1 MARAVAARMHGD
13 DYQARVFWLNVCRLF
28 EDRSKVDAVEI
39 EAECVKS
46 LDDVAVHYVTG
57 MLDAD
62 GSALSADY
70 FQVKFHVASDGAL
83 TWEALIDPAFIN
95 AASVSLLKRI
105 HDAQRQ
111 YAPSGTGARFVVYS
125 PWTTHPDNELARLV
139 SQTDGHI
146 RCDLLMEGGPKSAM
160 GKVRLAWCKHL
171 GLTTEDD
178 LLRTLAPI
186 RIETGPT
193 MSVLGSR
200 LNDKLQ
206 LAGLRPV
213 EAGVLLHP
221 YDALAKKLV
230 QNGRTKVTRLM
241 VEKLCRT
248 EGLWVGTT
256 PLAPGADRIGIR
268 SFLRFAEHLEDETDE
283 MLCLLRHFEGR
294 SIVDPDGWGA
304 SVVPE
309 VVSFLSRVVQPGRS
323 YLIFLPAHG
332 TIAFVT
338 GWCLDPK
345 SGANVT
351 LVQTGLRGRELWQ
364 QPPAGTPQPTDI
376 DWRVSST
383 RLADGGTDVAVA
395 ISATHDIEYDVA
407 LYAKEHLPA
416 VGRVVHY
423 ALPTVGHTSIQDA
436 PHAAFLAQRLAHAMK
451 TLRAP
456 EERGGTIHVF
466 FAMPNALAFFLGQL
480 SRGLGRLVL
489 YEFAYEAGDPGAY
502 RPSASLPP
510 QRLNP
515 ITTAQKD

>member
-28 EDRSKVDAVEI
+28 EDRSKVSAVEI

-46 LDDVAVHYVTG
+46 LDDVAVHYVAG

-62 GSALSADY
+62 GSGLSADY
-70 FQVKFHVASDGAL
+70 FQVKFHMASGGAL
-83 TWEALIDPAFIN
+83 TWEALINPKFIN

-105 HDAQRQ
+105 HDARCQ
-111 YAPSGTGARFVVYS
+111 YAPDGTGARFVVYT
-125 PWTTHPDNELARLV
+125 PWTTHPDDELARLV
-139 SQTDGHI
+139 SKTDGHI
-146 RCDLLMEGGPKSAM
+146 RCDLLMKGGPKSAM
-160 GKVRLAWCKHL
+160 GRVRSAWCKHL
-171 GLTTEDD
+171 GLNTEGD

-186 RIETGPT
+186 RIETGY
-193 MSVLGSR
+193 SLSDLGSR

-213 EAGVLLHP
+213 EGGVLLHP

-230 QNGRTKVTRLM
+230 QNGRTKVTRQM
-241 VEKLCRT
+241 VERLCRT

-256 PLAPGADRIGIR
+256 PLAPETDRIGIR
-268 SFLRFAEHLEDETDE
+268 SFLRFAEHLEDETDKL
-283 MLCLLRHFEGR
+283 LCLLRHFEGR
-294 SIVDPDGWGA
+294 TTIDPDGWVA
-304 SVVPE
+304 SIVPE

-323 YLIFLPAHG
+323 YLIYLPVHG
-332 TIAFVT
+332 TIAFVA

-364 QPPAGTPQPTDI
+364 QPPVVTPQPTDI
-376 DWRVSST
+376 DWRVSSIP
-383 RLADGGTDVAVA
+383 LASGGTDVAVA
-395 ISATHDIEYDVA
+395 ISATHEIERDVA

-416 VGRVVHY
+416 VGRIIHC
-423 ALPTVGHTSIQDA
+423 ALPAVGPTSIQDA
-436 PHAAFLAQRLAHAMK
+436 PHAAFLAQRLAHAIK
-451 TLRAP
+451 TLRTP
-456 EERGGTIHVF
+456 QEQRGTLHIF
-466 FAMPNALAFFLGQL
+466 FAMPNGLVFFLGQL

-502 RPSASLPP
+502 SPSASLPP

-515 ITTAQKD
+515 NTTAGKD

>member
-1 MARAVAARMHGD
+1 MAKAVAARMHGD

-28 EDRSKVDAVEI
+28 EDRSKVSAVEI

-46 LDDVAVHYVTG
+46 LDDVAVHYVAG

-62 GSALSADY
+62 GSSLSADY

-105 HDAQRQ
+105 HDAKCQ
-111 YAPSGTGARFVVYS
+111 YAPDGTGARFVVYS
-125 PWTTHPDNELARLV
+125 PWTTHPDDELARLV
-139 SQTDGHI
+139 SKTDGHI

-160 GKVRLAWCKHL
+160 GRVRSAWCTHL
-171 GLTTEDD
+171 GLTTEDE

-193 MSVLGSR
+193 MSDLGNR

-230 QNGRTKVTRLM
+230 QNGRTKVTRQT
-241 VEKLCRT
+241 VETLCRT
-248 EGLWVGTT
+248 EGLWVGASL
-256 PLAPGADRIGIR
+256 LAPDARRIGIR

-283 MLCLLRHFEGR
+283 MLCLLQHFEGR
-294 SIVDPDGWGA
+294 ATVEPDGWDV
-304 SVVPE
+304 SVVPKI
-309 VVSFLSRVVQPGRS
+309 VAFLSRAVQPGRP
-323 YLIFLPAHG
+323 YLIYLPAHG
-332 TIAFVT
+332 TIAFVA

-376 DWRVSST
+376 DWRVSSI
-383 RLADGGTDVAVA
+383 RLAAGGTDVAVA
-395 ISATHDIEYDVA
+395 ISATHNIERDVA

-416 VGRVVHY
+416 VGRIVHY
-423 ALPTVGHTSIQDA
+423 ALPAIGPTSIQDA
-436 PHAAFLAQRLAHAMK
+436 PHAAFLAQRLAHALK

-456 EERGGTIHVF
+456 QEQMGTLHVF

-480 SRGLGRLVL
+480 SRGFGRLVL
-489 YEFAYEAGDPGAY
+489 YEFAYEAGAPGAY
-502 RPSASLPP
+502 SSSASLPP
-510 QRLNP
+510 RRSNP
-515 ITTAQKD
+515 ITTGRKG

>member
-1 MARAVAARMHGD
+1 
-13 DYQARVFWLNVCRLF
+13 
-28 EDRSKVDAVEI
+28 
-39 EAECVKS
+39 
-46 LDDVAVHYVTG
+46 
-57 MLDAD
+57 
-62 GSALSADY
+62 
-70 FQVKFHVASDGAL
+70 
-83 TWEALIDPAFIN
+83 
-95 AASVSLLKRI
+95 
-105 HDAQRQ
+105 
-111 YAPSGTGARFVVYS
+111 
-125 PWTTHPDNELARLV
+125 
-139 SQTDGHI
+139 
-146 RCDLLMEGGPKSAM
+146 M
-160 GKVRLAWCKHL
+160 GKVRSAWCKHL

-178 LLRTLAPI
+178 LFRTLAPI

-193 MSVLGSR
+193 MSDLGSR

-230 QNGRTKVTRLM
+230 QNGRTKVTRQM
-241 VEKLCRT
+241 VETLCRT
-248 EGLWVGTT
+248 EGLWVGMT
-256 PLAPGADRIGIR
+256 PLAPEADRIGIR
-268 SFLRFAEHLEDETDE
+268 SFLRFAEHIEDETDE

-294 SIVDPDGWGA
+294 TTIDPDGWGA

-309 VVSFLSRVVQPGRS
+309 VVSFLSRVVHPGRS
-323 YLIFLPAHG
+323 YLIYLSAHG
-332 TIAFVT
+332 TIAFVA

-364 QPPAGTPQPTDI
+364 QPPAGTPQPTDT
-376 DWRVSST
+376 DWRVTST
-383 RLADGGTDVAVA
+383 RLGDGGTDVAVA
-395 ISATHDIEYDVA
+395 ISATHDIEYDVS
-407 LYAKEHLPA
+407 LYAKEHIPA
-416 VGRVVHY
+416 VGRIVHY
-423 ALPTVGHTSIQDA
+423 ALPPVGHTSIQDA
-436 PHAAFLAQRLAHAMK
+436 AHAAFLAQRLAHAMK

-502 RPSASLPP
+502 RPSARLPP